1 MVERAMKKLPSIPR
15 SMIRSISTPFVDRVI
30 GEPSRDGSRIRAW
43 RAPDVE
49 QQTAEWKKM
58 HERQCYDL
66 DQYWKLRMRG
76 RP

>member
-1 MVERAMKKLPSIPR
+1 MRKDKLPSIPDRECR
-15 SMIRSISTPFVDRVI
+15 SGISTPAVAHVI
-30 GEPSRDGSRIRAW
+30 GTPKRPLGRIRAW
-43 RAPDVE
+43 RSPDIE

>member
-1 MVERAMKKLPSIPR
+1 MRRDKPLPSIPDRECR
-15 SMIRSISTPFVDRVI
+15 SGISTPVTHHVVGEVKYSDR
-30 GEPSRDGSRIRAW
+30 RIRAW

-49 QQTAEWKKM
+49 QQSAEWKKM

-66 DQYWKLRMRG
+66 DQYWKIRMRN